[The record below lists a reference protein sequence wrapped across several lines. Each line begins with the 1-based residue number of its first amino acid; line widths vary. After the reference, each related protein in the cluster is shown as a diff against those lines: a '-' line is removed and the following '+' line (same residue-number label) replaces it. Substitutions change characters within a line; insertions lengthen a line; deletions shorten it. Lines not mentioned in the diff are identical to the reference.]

1 MPDNGA
7 PCLSLVLYSY
17 FLTFQIV
24 RTEGK
29 GWGVRA
35 MSDIPKGSFV
45 CEYVGEYISDL
56 DAETREDSYLFD
68 LENKVSTILY
78 KLYSLLRHL
87 PDGFLPLP
95 QVFSLI
101 LFKLLSSVRNQS
113 FMEDI
118 FPLPVLNSN

>member
-1 MPDNGA
+1 MW
-7 PCLSLVLYSY
+7 
-17 FLTFQIV
+17 FLKIV

-68 LENKVSTILY
+68 LENKVSYSAVFFVPIWFIFLY
-78 KLYSLLRHL
+78 HKHRAVCLKW
-87 PDGFLPLP
+87 
-95 QVFSLI
+95 I
-101 LFKLLSSVRNQS
+101 
-113 FMEDI
+113 
-118 FPLPVLNSN
+118 